1 MHDAGS
7 EYETPYLKWS
17 DYNTVSAKSQGGG
30 QAYDYA
36 VYLPYMIARISGTVL
51 DIAEKYTI
59 IDVQGV
65 GYKLYCPIDT
75 LASLHLDELA
85 SLHTYL
91 VVRED
96 ALDLYGFA
104 SSDEQTFFE
113 MLISIS
119 GIGPKSALGILGMAS
134 IDTLKQA
141 IASGDTGYLTKVS
154 GIGRKTAEKI
164 VLELRDKLRTH
175 ANTKE
180 SPGILREES
189 DVVEALKALGYSQN
203 EARDSLKER
212 PESITGTNARIKEA
226 LKILGGK

>member
-1 MHDAGS
+1 
-7 EYETPYLKWS
+7 
-17 DYNTVSAKSQGGG
+17 
-30 QAYDYA
+30 
-36 VYLPYMIARISGTVL
+36 MIARISGTVL
-51 DIAEKYTI
+51 DITEKYTI
-59 IDVQGV
+59 VDVNGL
-65 GYKLYCPIDT
+65 GYKIYCPTDT
-75 LASLHLDELA
+75 LSGLRLDEPASLY
-85 SLHTYL
+85 TYL

-96 ALDLYGFA
+96 ALDLYGFG
-104 SSDEQTFFE
+104 SGDEQAFFE
-113 MLISIS
+113 MLISVS

-164 VLELRDKLRTH
+164 VLELRDKLRAH

-180 SPGILREES
+180 SPGALRAES

-203 EARDSLKER
+203 EARDALKEV
-212 PESITGTNARIKEA
+212 PESVTGTNARIKEA